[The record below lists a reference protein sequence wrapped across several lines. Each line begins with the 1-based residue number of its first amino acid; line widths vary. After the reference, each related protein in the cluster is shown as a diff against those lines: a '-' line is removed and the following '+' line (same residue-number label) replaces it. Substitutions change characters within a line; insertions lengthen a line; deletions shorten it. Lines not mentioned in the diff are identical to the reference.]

1 MLFIKAPPWNPMHNI
16 PNKNVIGERLAKA
29 RHQAGREITQLDLAV
44 KVTAMGV
51 KIDRA
56 GIAKIEVGLRHVLD
70 YEVVALSKV
79 LAVDIQWLLTG
90 KKGRKS

>member
-1 MLFIKAPPWNPMHNI
+1 MHTIPKKNI
-16 PNKNVIGERLAKA
+16 IGERLAKA
-29 RHQAGREITQLDLAV
+29 RKISGREITQLDLAN

-56 GIAKIEVGLRHVLD
+56 GIAKIETGIRHVLD
-70 YEVVALSKV
+70 YEVIALSKV

-90 KKGRKS
+90 RKGK

>member
-1 MLFIKAPPWNPMHNI
+1 MHTIPKKNI
-16 PNKNVIGERLAKA
+16 IGERLAKA
-29 RHQAGREITQLDLAV
+29 RKISGREITQLDLAN

-56 GIAKIEVGLRHVLD
+56 GIAKIETGIRHVLD
-70 YEVVALSKV
+70 YEVIALSKV

-90 KKGRKS
+90 RKH

>member
-1 MLFIKAPPWNPMHNI
+1 MHNQS
-16 PNKNVIGERLAKA
+16 NKNIIGERLAKA
-29 RHQAGREITQLDLAV
+29 RRISGREITQLGLAA

-56 GIAKIEVGLRHVLD
+56 GIAKIETGIRHVLD

-79 LAVDIQWLLTG
+79 LKVDPVWLLTG
-90 KKGRKS
+90 RKR